1 MLTGAADA
9 IRAGISLKPDA
20 IERRNQTHLEQQGS
34 EAAVDW
40 GIGVAAGTELGVEQA
55 MALALAGPDS
65 D

>member
-1 MLTGAADA
+1 M
-9 IRAGISLKPDA
+9 KPDA
-20 IERRNQTHLEQQGS
+20 IERRNRTSLERQGT